1 MVYNALSARSF
12 AEKLGSLAE
21 KITDEN
27 ALIDAEIDKQKVHSV
42 VLTAGMGTN
51 TALATT
57 GVDLASG
64 SDATYYGVFVAPHD
78 ITIVGLRTLMTED
91 YVKDTT
97 DAKIELLDNYTLGAQ
112 TLVTYTLPA
121 TGIVEGAGANV
132 SPVSAALADV
142 NSSKRLDL
150 KITATGDTS
159 GTGHAVVILDYIN
172 R

>member
-1 MVYNALSARSF
+1 MAYNAPNADAFR
-12 AEKLGSLAE
+12 KRTGSLAK
-21 KITDEN
+21 KITGELGKLDT
-27 ALIDAEIDKQKVHSV
+27 EIDKQKVHSV

-64 SDATYYGVFVAPHD
+64 SDAQYYGVFFAPHD
-78 ITIVGLRTLMTED
+78 ITIVGMRTLLTEA
-91 YVKDTT
+91 YKKDTT

-112 TLVTYTLPA
+112 TLATYALPG
-121 TGIVEGAGANV
+121 TGAVEGYSHNTA
-132 SPVSAALADV
+132 PVSAALADV
-142 NSSKRLDL
+142 NSGFRIDM
-150 KITATGDTS
+150 KITATGDSS